1 METKVKKLSLNK
13 ETLLR
18 LQEKQMNALAGGEAA
33 LVSDGYTTGGGC
45 PNYTDQVGCPGTV
58 TLQSTTIEVT
68 AAQAVS
74 CCKKTCNN

>member
-33 LVSDGYTTGGGC
+33 LVSGGSTMGSGC
-45 PNYTDQVGCPGTV
+45 PNYTDNVGCPGEV
-58 TLQSTTIEVT
+58 TLQSIPNEVQ